1 MGNIRWAGE
10 MGGFSDS
17 VCSGEVA
24 CTGDALRIA
33 CSVCMMCWPQSCKQ
47 PQNTRLCQQT
57 LVMVLAHDLCDPFPI
72 FTCPRW
78 APNRAVQA
86 PHSTDS

>member
-47 PQNTRLCQQT
+47 PEYLSVPTDT
-57 LVMVLAHDLCDPFPI
+57 
-72 FTCPRW
+72 
-78 APNRAVQA
+78 
-86 PHSTDS
+86 HSGFGS